1 MMIKFAW
8 KYAGTQEV
16 IFLSPRI
23 TELDLKATQKLHRIF
38 PLSWNLSFK
47 LLDALEAVFMYF
59 LNISKCTGGQACWNA
74 SAGEEGRAGT
84 SGSDGVVMW
93 APAGWAEMQRG
104 RDVCNSKVNLCSS
117 FQE

>member
-38 PLSWNLSFK
+38 PLSWIYAPRCLGGSVY
-47 LLDALEAVFMYF
+47 VF
-59 LNISKCTGGQACWNA
+59 S
-74 SAGEEGRAGT
+74 EH
-84 SGSDGVVMW
+84 
-93 APAGWAEMQRG
+93 
-104 RDVCNSKVNLCSS
+104 
-117 FQE
+117 